1 MQKEIS
7 PYLDNLKNKTKKKI
21 SGIFN
26 KKTISNIAKIAF
38 QNYFGNTKPSAFYK
52 YYFDTVSNKDLFLSS
67 PDFFRHFKQQY
78 SLQGI
83 DSGYLNTLENNKHEI
98 LRLIENHDLA
108 VLYSKFFE
116 NVQIKHGNTT
126 KEKSLGS
133 FFAKFVHTFIPDKY
147 CALDN
152 PIKNLLGLEKESF
165 YISFFVISEAYK
177 DWAVENPEIMKK
189 IKTEAQKH
197 STHEMTDLKLIDLLL
212 WYEANKR

>member
-1 MQKEIS
+1 MQKEIL
-7 PYLDNLKNKTKKKI
+7 PYLGNLKNKVKKRI
-21 SGIFN
+21 SSILN
-26 KKTISNIAKIAF
+26 KKTVSNIARIAF
-38 QNYFGNTKPSAFYK
+38 SNYFGSTNPSAFYK

-67 PDFFRHFKQQY
+67 PIFFRQFKQQY

-83 DSGYLNTLENNKHEI
+83 DGSYLDRLEENKLEI
-98 LRLIENHDLA
+98 LGLIEKHDLI
-108 VLYSKFFE
+108 VLYVKFFE

-177 DWAVENPEIMKK
+177 DWALENPEIMKK

>member
-1 MQKEIS
+1 MQKEIL
-7 PYLDNLKNKTKKKI
+7 PYLGNLKNKVTKRI
-21 SGIFN
+21 SSILN
-26 KKTISNIAKIAF
+26 KRTISNIAQIAF
-38 QNYFGNTKPSAFYK
+38 SNYFGSTNPSAFYK
-52 YYFDTVSNKDLFLSS
+52 YYFDTVSNRDLFLSS
-67 PDFFRHFKQQY
+67 PNFFRQFKQQY

-83 DSGYLNTLENNKHEI
+83 DGSYLDRLEENKLKI
-98 LRLIENHDLA
+98 LNLIENHDLI
-108 VLYSKFFE
+108 VLYSEFFE

-177 DWAVENPEIMKK
+177 DWAIENPEIMKK

-197 STHEMTDLKLIDLLL
+197 SPHEMTDLKLIDLLL